1 MYTGILHLHSGL
13 AYLVLLGLIVCII
26 YAMVGALSGRE
37 FTDKDRKFGL
47 IGLIPTHLQFLFA
60 LILYFI
66 SPLGF
71 SNLSGET
78 MGDATARLY
87 AVEHPLINLIAVA
100 LITIGYS
107 RAKKLTDSK
116 SRFRSIYL
124 FYGIGFILILSRIPW
139 TTWLN

>member
-13 AYLVLLGLIVCII
+13 AYLVILGLLVCVI

-37 FTDKDRKFGL
+37 FTDRDRKFGL
-47 IGLIPTHLQFLFA
+47 IGLIPAHIQFLFA
-60 LILYFI
+60 IILYFV

-100 LITIGYS
+100 LVTIGYS
-107 RAKKLTDSK
+107 RAKKLTNSTN
-116 SRFRSIYL
+116 RFRTIYL
-124 FYGIGFILILSRIPW
+124 FYGVAFILILSRIPW
-139 TTWLN
+139 ATWMN

>member
-13 AYLVLLGLIVCII
+13 AYLVILGLLVCVV

-37 FTDKDRKFGL
+37 FTDRDRKFGL
-47 IGLIPTHLQFLFA
+47 IGLIPAHIQFLFA
-60 LILYFI
+60 IILYFV

-100 LITIGYS
+100 LVTIGYS
-107 RAKKLTDSK
+107 RAKKLTNSTN
-116 SRFRSIYL
+116 RFRTIYL
-124 FYGIGFILILSRIPW
+124 FYGVAFILILSRIPW
-139 TTWLN
+139 ATWMN

>member
-13 AYLVLLGLIVCII
+13 AYLVILGLLVCVI

-37 FTDKDRKFGL
+37 FTDRDRKFGL
-47 IGLIPTHLQFLFA
+47 IGLIPAHIQFLFA
-60 LILYFI
+60 IILYFV

-100 LITIGYS
+100 LVTIGYS
-107 RAKKLTDSK
+107 RAKKLTNSTN
-116 SRFRSIYL
+116 RFRTIYL
-124 FYGIGFILILSRIPW
+124 FYGVAFILILSRIPW
-139 TTWLN
+139 TTWMN

>member
-26 YAMVGALSGRE
+26 YAMVGALTGRA
-37 FTDKDRKFGL
+37 FTEKDRKFGL
-47 IGLIPTHLQFLFA
+47 LGLIPTHVQFLA
-60 LILYFI
+60 AIILYFI

-78 MGDATARLY
+78 MGDSMARLY
-87 AVEHPLINLIAVA
+87 ALEHPLINLIAVA
-100 LITIGYS
+100 LITVGYS
-107 RAKKLTDSK
+107 RSKKQTE
-116 SRFRSIYL
+116 SRNRYRSVYI

-139 TTWLN
+139 GTWMN